1 MLLTDDP
8 SRRNLSLREC
18 RIKRQVSMNDEE
30 SGGLVPGMSWFFEN
44 REQNGLMRNIGIDL
58 EIMEQH
64 LVLLGNQG

>member
-1 MLLTDDP
+1 M
-8 SRRNLSLREC
+8 
-18 RIKRQVSMNDEE
+18 SMNDEE